1 MNSGAQNGFL
11 RWLDVMELTT
21 EKAAEL
27 LGKSPRMVKYYEMG
41 RVPPIDTRKL
51 MTALWQGFQPQAWPA
66 TDPELA

>member
-1 MNSGAQNGFL
+1 
-11 RWLDVMELTT
+11 MELTT

-51 MTALWQGFQPQAWPA
+51 MTALWEGFQPQAWPA